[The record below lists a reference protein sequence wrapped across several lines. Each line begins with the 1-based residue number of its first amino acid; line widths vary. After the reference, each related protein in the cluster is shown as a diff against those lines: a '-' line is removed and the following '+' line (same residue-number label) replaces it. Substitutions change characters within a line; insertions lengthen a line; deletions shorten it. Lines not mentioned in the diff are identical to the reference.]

1 MLSFYKTAID
11 AQDIPLPETGNLTK
25 NNLSKIEE
33 EWSKELTKS
42 NPSLFSAFFRANSF
56 IFPYIFIFSFFGYG
70 LKTFMPFVLSELIDW
85 FSDQRTDVS
94 YAYMLAGVYGITSLA
109 SSWIISPL
117 NYWNM
122 TDGHNFRTQLCS
134 MLYKKCLRL
143 NADGRR
149 KITIGKIVNIMSVDV
164 NRCDR
169 ILIPFSQVATS
180 PILLAVAIW
189 QIYERMGMAIW
200 GALGTTLFFLFLN
213 IGQGKVIGTYRAI
226 ISKKTDRRVRLL
238 GEMINSMRIIKM
250 YVWEGFFFKN

>member
-1 MLSFYKTAID
+1 MVWRPSCHSFYQARFPR
-11 AQDIPLPETGNLTK
+11 PLK
-25 NNLSKIEE
+25 LSA
-33 EWSKELTKS
+33 SAPV
-42 NPSLFSAFFRANSF
+42 PSGF
-56 IFPYIFIFSFFGYG
+56 IVWVWY
-70 LKTFMPFVLSELIDW
+70 LNQWKELIDW

-122 TDGHNFRTQLCS
+122 TDGHNFRTQASFQFRLLIGSFSKAFGRRFCWNLKKLCAL
-134 MLYKKCLRL
+134 LYKKCLRL
-143 NADGRR
+143 NSDGRR

-213 IGQGKVIGTYRAI
+213 VGQEWIQ
-226 ISKKTDRRVRLL
+226 KTT
-238 GEMINSMRIIKM
+238 K
-250 YVWEGFFFKN
+250 